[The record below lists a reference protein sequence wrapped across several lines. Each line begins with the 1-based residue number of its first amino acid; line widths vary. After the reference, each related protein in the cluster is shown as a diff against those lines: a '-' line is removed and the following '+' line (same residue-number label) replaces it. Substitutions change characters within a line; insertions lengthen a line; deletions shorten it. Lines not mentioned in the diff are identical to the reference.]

1 MQQRLGSGCDLF
13 FESLH
18 QSAPVSIRINPQKQ
32 TEPDL
37 PRIAWTEYGFFLPER
52 PIFTLDPL
60 FHAGCYYV
68 QEASSML
75 LEQAVK
81 QSVDLE
87 KPIVALDLCAAPGGK
102 STHLL
107 SLLNDNSLLVSN
119 EVIKT
124 RAHVLAENIQ
134 KWGHENVVVTQNDPE
149 DFQSLPG
156 FFDLIVVDAP
166 CSGEGLFRKDPSAIN
181 EWSEQNVALC
191 AQRQQRILANVWPA
205 LKEGGM
211 LVYSTCTYNEL
222 ENEQNLKWLREQHRV
237 EFVKLSLETA
247 WGVEEVQYSGILGY
261 RCYPHRVYGEGFFF
275 SVIRKTEAEESK
287 SFRLKTSLPLASKK
301 TKEQLQNWL
310 TNQNQELLQLSDML
324 VAIPKEF
331 TFEINVLSHQLNTVL
346 RGTALATQ
354 KHDKFVPEHALAI
367 SRLLEQPNFPS
378 LELSREETLT
388 YLRKDVLIIGDG
400 MKGFGLVTYQHVPLG
415 WVNFLGN
422 RINNLYP
429 SSWRILMK

>member
-1 MQQRLGSGCDLF
+1 
-13 FESLH
+13 
-18 QSAPVSIRINPQKQ
+18 
-32 TEPDL
+32 
-37 PRIAWTEYGFFLPER
+37 
-52 PIFTLDPL
+52 
-60 FHAGCYYV
+60 
-68 QEASSML
+68 
-75 LEQAVK
+75 
-81 QSVDLE
+81 
-87 KPIVALDLCAAPGGK
+87 
-102 STHLL
+102 
-107 SLLNDNSLLVSN
+107 
-119 EVIKT
+119 
-124 RAHVLAENIQ
+124 
-134 KWGHENVVVTQNDPE
+134 
-149 DFQSLPG
+149 
-156 FFDLIVVDAP
+156 
-166 CSGEGLFRKDPSAIN
+166 
-181 EWSEQNVALC
+181 
-191 AQRQQRILANVWPA
+191 
-205 LKEGGM
+205 M